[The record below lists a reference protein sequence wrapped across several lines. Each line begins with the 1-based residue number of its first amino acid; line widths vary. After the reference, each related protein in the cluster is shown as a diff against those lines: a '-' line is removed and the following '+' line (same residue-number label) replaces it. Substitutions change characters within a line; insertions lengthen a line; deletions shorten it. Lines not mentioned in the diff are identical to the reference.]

1 MVIENAPFLER
12 LLVSDLEGPTK
23 IRVIDAPKLTVYS
36 SAKFSELFIGSVIV
50 QVQHS
55 SSSPSSWNS
64 HFLISSWCIYDRLP
78 ENDSHK
84 LDPVYAHS
92 EDLGN
97 KIYRP
102 QSGSSCWIPYMLSVH
117 GEATHR
123 GETSFL
129 LVNGNHNVAQ
139 FFRNFPKLRWQV

>member
-1 MVIENAPFLER
+1 MYL
-12 LLVSDLEGPTK
+12 
-23 IRVIDAPKLTVYS
+23 
-36 SAKFSELFIGSVIV
+36 
-50 QVQHS
+50 H
-55 SSSPSSWNS
+55 
-64 HFLISSWCIYDRLP
+64 RLP

-84 LDPVYAHS
+84 LDPVHAHS
-92 EDLGN
+92 EDLST

-139 FFRNFPKLRWQV
+139 IFHNFPKLR